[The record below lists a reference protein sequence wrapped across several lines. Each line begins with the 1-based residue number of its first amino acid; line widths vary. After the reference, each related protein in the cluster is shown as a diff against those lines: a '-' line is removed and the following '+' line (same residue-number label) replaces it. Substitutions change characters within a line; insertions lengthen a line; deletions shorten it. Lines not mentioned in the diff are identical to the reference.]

1 MKKRLI
7 LGIGIIILVLL
18 VILGFLFLR
27 PGQNGVALPDQGE
40 IVFLEGKVE
49 IIRNGNKEDTQTVSI
64 GNAVYPGDR
73 VQTHAGSLCEIEIP
87 DLGIVKVAENTSL
100 MLTRF
105 FAEKRQCDIKLL
117 AGKLFAKVHK
127 ISGTERFTLRAGSM
141 VFGVRGTDF
150 ALQKK
155 GEKITVAV
163 HQGNVYLARLP
174 EEEENGGEG
183 FMGFAEKAPGLDDG
197 EELSLDES
205 KVEDFKEM
213 EELEE
218 LKEYIRKNKKPITE
232 SMIDEDFY
240 FKPLPPRRAVRT
252 TKDNKGSQNVSY
264 TVREGIILSGNFSHL
279 FPSDGKFYSEVSPG
293 ENPVKTYPG
302 TWSMENREGGDATLS
317 VEKDSLIIDKGS
329 TADTDYNAT
338 LMSETL
344 MYSEPLSLKG
354 GRIYGVSYE
363 CSGSNEKGESFLA
376 PKLITSEF
384 DSSPFSMLHD
394 QYTFSMGI
402 PYKEKPRRYISWAYL
417 PLPGEYEARL
427 QFNFWGEDRTLA
439 IDKVHILE
447 IPLKETGENLFVNG
461 DFSLGSLGWGM
472 GLSLEEI
479 KTTARVK
486 DGVLEIDVKDDFG
499 DPQKATY
506 DKVTF
511 ECAVP
516 IEFVKGREYIFSF
529 DYKIK
534 GPTQLGLSF
543 YALYEDEEE
552 DSGIGVEVMGRIRGL
567 EPSTE
572 WKHHEQVFTSGYSM
586 DHTLFRFIL
595 RKSKGKVWID
605 NVLLK
610 ETENN

>member
-7 LGIGIIILVLL
+7 LGIGLIIVIAILIVA
-18 VILGFLFLR
+18 GFLLLR
-27 PGQNGVALPDQGE
+27 PGESVVLPDQGE

-49 IIRNGNKEDTQTVSI
+49 IIKTGSKEETRSGSLGD
-64 GNAVYPGDR
+64 AVYPGDR
-73 VQTHAGSLCEIEIP
+73 VQTHAGSFCEIEIP
-87 DLGIVKVAENTSL
+87 DLGIVMVTENTSFV
-100 MLTRF
+100 LTRF
-105 FAEKRQCDIKLL
+105 FPEKRQCDIKLL

-205 KVEDFKEM
+205 KAEDFKE
-213 EELEE
+213 
-218 LKEYIRKNKKPITE
+218 YIRENKKPITE

-240 FKPLPPRRAVRT
+240 SKPLPPRRAVRT

-264 TVREGIILSGNFSHL
+264 TVREGIILSGDFSHL
-279 FPSDGKFYSEVSPG
+279 FPSDGKVYSEVSPG

-302 TWSMENREGGDATLS
+302 TWSMENRDGGDATLS
-317 VEKDSLIIDKGS
+317 VEKGSLIIDKGS
-329 TADTDYNAT
+329 TADTDYNAA
-338 LMSETL
+338 L

-363 CSGSNEKGESFLA
+363 CSGSNEKRESFIVPGASFIA
-376 PKLITSEF
+376 PTLITSEF
-384 DSSPFSMLHD
+384 DGSPFSMLHD
-394 QYTFSMGI
+394 QYTFSRGI
-402 PYKEKPRRYISWAYL
+402 QYKEKPRRYISWAYL

-427 QFNFWGEDRTLA
+427 EFNFWGEDRTLT

-461 DFSLGSLGWGM
+461 DFSLGNLGWGM
-472 GLSLEEI
+472 GPSLEEI

-499 DPQKATY
+499 DSQKATY

-543 YALYEDEEE
+543 SALYEDEEE
-552 DSGIGVEVMGRIRGL
+552 DSGIGVEVMGSIRGL

-595 RKSKGKVWID
+595 GKNKGKVWID